1 MEDQILITEE
11 AAPPRIPQGVRT
23 AGWIGFAVVCMLAF
37 TLLKLP
43 EDRVR
48 NYVQAMISQALASKG
63 ITVTAGES
71 HVSLGF
77 GISYVMNDVTLNFPL
92 PEAPVHVE
100 KVAFSP
106 SLAAMIFGK
115 MGGTLWV
122 DNAGGSLKASF
133 KAKEMNFSTKFK
145 LSDLDLG
152 KLGVLPIAAGFKGG
166 GVASGSGSL
175 SGDLAVASTLSGDLD
190 LRLSKV
196 VIDAQ
201 SIQGFSIPKLSIS
214 EAVVKLTADKGK
226 ATIQELRIG
235 KTGSAADDIHATA
248 TGDLSLAR
256 QFEASTLNLKVKF
269 SFSE

>member
-166 GVASGSGSL
+166 GVASGTTISSGGTETVEIFGSVSATVVS
-175 SGDLAVASTLSGDLD
+175 SGGSE
-190 LRLSKV
+190 V
-196 VIDAQ
+196 VRF
-201 SIQGFSIPKLSIS
+201 GGT
-214 EAVVKLTADKGK
+214 VT
-226 ATIQELRIG
+226 
-235 KTGSAADDIHATA
+235 
-248 TGDLSLAR
+248 
-256 QFEASTLNLKVKF
+256 
-269 SFSE
+269 